1 MSSRLQG
8 FALFDGLSPE
18 ELSAIDRYVVQR
30 EYKKGKTIFHEG
42 EKTTHLY
49 MVDSGKVKLVK
60 HTPQGKDVIVDIGA
74 TKDTLSLEPIFDG
87 EGYPTSAVAVEPTN
101 VLLLDRRQL
110 LKFVEQFPIILKN
123 SVRIVS
129 SRSRDLYRH
138 IKELSVGKVDSRIAN
153 LILRLGEKIGRDD
166 QDKVKIDIHLSR
178 QDIADFTGTTVETAI
193 RTMSRFA
200 KTGLVK
206 TTKNWIVIEN
216 REELEQVAEI

>member
-1 MSSRLQG
+1 MSSRLNG
-8 FALFDGLSPE
+8 FALFDGLGSE

-30 EYKKGKTIFHEG
+30 DYKKGETIFHEG
-42 EKTTHLY
+42 ETTTHLY
-49 MVDSGKVKLVK
+49 FVENGKVKLVK

-74 TKDTLSLEPIFDG
+74 PKDPLSLEPIFDG
-87 EGYPTSAVAVEPTN
+87 EGYSTSAISVEPTS

-110 LKFVEQFPIILKN
+110 LKFVEQFPLILKN
-123 SVRIVS
+123 AVKIISR
-129 SRSRDLYRH
+129 RSRDQYRH

-166 QDKVKIDIHLSR
+166 ADKVKIDIHLSR

-206 TTKNWIVIEN
+206 TSKNWIVIEN